1 MGACVTA
8 TPRRTRSERR
18 LHVETARVT
27 VASARFVTPAAPTL
41 AHHNARV
48 HSRSTHRP
56 LPPAMPIFLAAG
68 KNAAECRRIVEGRE
82 VHVYEFQ
89 GADGVSPFADH
100 APEIKHHTVIGLKDP
115 AGDDKWGD
123 SELTAL
129 LYHAAAI
136 KELLKANANV
146 LVICRGGN
154 NRSRTLAGIAERLL
168 DLETGETVAEGRTL
182 PADSELCKLVEVF
195 DDRNAATR
203 AGKITRYKA
212 VGVTAEGRSKRK
224 R

>member
-1 MGACVTA
+1 MIA
-8 TPRRTRSERR
+8 
-18 LHVETARVT
+18 L
-27 VASARFVTPAAPTL
+27 
-41 AHHNARV
+41 
-48 HSRSTHRP
+48 
-56 LPPAMPIFLAAG
+56 
-68 KNAAECRRIVEGRE
+68 ECRRIVEGRGGE
-82 VHVYEFQ
+82 FHVYEFQ

-100 APEIKHHTVIGLKDP
+100 APEIKHTVIGLKDP

-146 LVICRGGN
+146 LVICRGSGN
-154 NRSRTLAGIAERLL
+154 NRSRTVAGIAERLL
-168 DLETGETVAEGRTL
+168 DLETDKSVFESRTL
-182 PADSELCKLVEVF
+182 PVDSELCKLVEVF

-203 AGKITRYKA
+203 AEKITRYKA

>member
-1 MGACVTA
+1 
-8 TPRRTRSERR
+8 
-18 LHVETARVT
+18 
-27 VASARFVTPAAPTL
+27 
-41 AHHNARV
+41 
-48 HSRSTHRP
+48 
-56 LPPAMPIFLAAG
+56 MPIFLAAG
-68 KNAAECRRIVEGRE
+68 KNAAECRRIVEGRGGE
-82 VHVYEFQ
+82 FHVYEFQ

-100 APEIKHHTVIGLKDP
+100 APEINHTVIGLKDP

-136 KELLKANANV
+136 KELLKVNANV

-182 PADSELCKLVEVF
+182 PVDSELCKLVEVF

-203 AGKITRYKA
+203 AEKITRSA
-212 VGVTAEGRSKRK
+212 SPRRGAFFLCIGDGPGGRSGDGPPPPRVLSLNPLRKRK
-224 R
+224 

>member
-1 MGACVTA
+1 
-8 TPRRTRSERR
+8 
-18 LHVETARVT
+18 
-27 VASARFVTPAAPTL
+27 
-41 AHHNARV
+41 
-48 HSRSTHRP
+48 
-56 LPPAMPIFLAAG
+56 MPIFLAAG

-136 KELLKANANV
+136 KELLKADANV

-195 DDRNAATR
+195 DERNAATR

-212 VGVTAEGRSKRK
+212 VGVTGEGRSKRK

>member
-1 MGACVTA
+1 MCPEMRLAGRDV
-8 TPRRTRSERR
+8 PRKIYTIRIWRSLE
-18 LHVETARVT
+18 
-27 VASARFVTPAAPTL
+27 
-41 AHHNARV
+41 
-48 HSRSTHRP
+48 HR
-56 LPPAMPIFLAAG
+56 
-68 KNAAECRRIVEGRE
+68 KC
-82 VHVYEFQ
+82 H
-89 GADGVSPFADH
+89 
-100 APEIKHHTVIGLKDP
+100 
-115 AGDDKWGD
+115 
-123 SELTAL
+123 
-129 LYHAAAI
+129 HAAAI

>member
-1 MGACVTA
+1 M
-8 TPRRTRSERR
+8 TPTTLSA
-18 LHVETARVT
+18 LPLDTQ
-27 VASARFVTPAAPTL
+27 ASV
-41 AHHNARV
+41 
-48 HSRSTHRP
+48 
-56 LPPAMPIFLAAG
+56 PAMPIFLAAG
-68 KNAAECRRIVEGRE
+68 KNAAECRRIVEGRGGE
-82 VHVYEFQ
+82 FHVYEFQ

-100 APEIKHHTVIGLKDP
+100 APEIKHTVIGLKDP
-115 AGDDKWGD
+115 AGDDKWGN

-129 LYHAAAI
+129 LHHAAAI

-182 PADSELCKLVEVF
+182 PVDSELCKLVEVF

-203 AGKITRYKA
+203 AETITRYKA
-212 VGVTAEGRSKRK
+212 VGVSGEGRSKRK